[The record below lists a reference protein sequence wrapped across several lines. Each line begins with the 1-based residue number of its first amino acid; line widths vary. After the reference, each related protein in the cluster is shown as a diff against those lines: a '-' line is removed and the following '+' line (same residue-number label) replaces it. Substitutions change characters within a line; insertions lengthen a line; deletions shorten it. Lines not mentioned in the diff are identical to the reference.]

1 MENEVIDS
9 WKKNAKEWV
18 KVIDRN
24 KIESRQYTN
33 KAIEG
38 VLREMSGNNILD
50 MGCGEGW
57 LTRSI
62 TEMGKRAVG
71 IDVIETLLVNA
82 RKKGP
87 ESFFLMSYEDI
98 MIGRR
103 IPEGPYDMA
112 IFNFSIYQ
120 KDGLVELLNNT
131 RKFLLKN
138 GKIAIQTI
146 HPYFLLN
153 NGMAYRSQMISDSW
167 KGLPGN
173 FTEGHQWY
181 ARTIEDWISI
191 IAQCGMKIVEL
202 REIINF
208 DKEPVSLILISEIQ
222 QSNDI

>member
-1 MENEVIDS
+1 MGNEVIDS
-9 WKKNAKEWV
+9 WKKNAMEWV

-24 KIESRQYTN
+24 EIESRQYTN
-33 KAIEG
+33 KAIED

-50 MGCGEGW
+50 IGCGEGW

-62 TEMGKRAVG
+62 TKMGKRAVG
-71 IDVIETLLVNA
+71 IDVIETLLANA

-87 ESFFLMSYEDI
+87 EPFFLISYEDI
-98 MIGRR
+98 MNGKM
-103 IPEGPYDMA
+103 IPEGPYDVA

-120 KDGLVELLNNT
+120 KDGLAELLNNT

-138 GKIAIQTI
+138 GKIVIQTI

-153 NGMAYRSQMISDSW
+153 NRRAYNSQMISDSW
-167 KGLPGN
+167 EGLPGN

-181 ARTIEDWISI
+181 ARTIEDWIFI
-191 IAQCGMKIVEL
+191 MAQSGMKIVEL

-208 DKEPVSLILISEIQ
+208 DKEPVSLILISDSQ
-222 QSNDI
+222 QSSDI